1 MGQIGGTFATQLAID
16 KAAQYGVAT
25 ATLRN
30 CGHVGRVGA
39 YPLQVAR
46 QGMIGL
52 AFCNAGHLG
61 RQIAPYG
68 GIDGKL
74 STNPISCAAPR
85 RNADPL
91 LVDMTTSVCA
101 EGKVRVAHNRGE
113 QLPEGRIIDHD
124 GNPSTD
130 PQAFVG
136 DPPGAILPFGGPG
149 GL

>member
-1 MGQIGGTFATQLAID
+1 MAGGTMGQIGGTFATQLAID

-68 GIDGKL
+68 RDRRQAQHQPHIMRPRLGTMPTL
-74 STNPISCAAPR
+74 S
-85 RNADPL
+85 
-91 LVDMTTSVCA
+91 
-101 EGKVRVAHNRGE
+101 
-113 QLPEGRIIDHD
+113 
-124 GNPSTD
+124 
-130 PQAFVG
+130 
-136 DPPGAILPFGGPG
+136 
-149 GL
+149 

>member
-52 AFCNAGHLG
+52 AFCNAGHPRAADRSLRRDRRQAQHQPHILRRTSAQRRPDLSRYDHLG
-61 RQIAPYG
+61 LRRGQG
-68 GIDGKL
+68 
-74 STNPISCAAPR
+74 PR
-85 RNADPL
+85 RL
-91 LVDMTTSVCA
+91 
-101 EGKVRVAHNRGE
+101 
-113 QLPEGRIIDHD
+113 
-124 GNPSTD
+124 
-130 PQAFVG
+130 
-136 DPPGAILPFGGPG
+136 
-149 GL
+149 